1 MNRIHW
7 PSLPWR
13 EQRSPAGRFHS
24 FCRDLSLALGGIRN
38 VGTQGGG
45 HPFDI
50 QERRVPP
57 GAAICPL
64 HLHLAQWELFLVRAG
79 NGRVRGGVE
88 AYDVAPGDVWIHPPG
103 EAHQLSNRGGE
114 DLHVLILTDNPP
126 LDVFHY
132 PDSGKWGVR
141 PPGGFFRATAADYF
155 DGEEDGPSA
164 PAAELPLPAAPAT
177 PFTARRVHA
186 PSLPWDVWRS
196 PKGRFAGASREV
208 SIALGAR
215 RNTPTGLGGHPF
227 DLEWGLLHPGEC
239 PCPFH
244 SHSAQWELFIF
255 LSGTAAVRTANGWSE
270 VQPGDCVLHAPG
282 QPHQFANRGN
292 DDVEYLL
299 IADNPLS
306 EHWHYPDS
314 GKWGLRAPRMFFRA
328 QTADYWDG
336 EE

>member
-1 MNRIHW
+1 M
-7 PSLPWR
+7 LFA
-13 EQRSPAGRFHS
+13 PASIGRLVVKIGS
-24 FCRDLSLALGGIRN
+24 ALLVDPDGSVRRDWLAGI
-38 VGTQGGG
+38 
-45 HPFDI
+45 
-50 QERRVPP
+50 
-57 GAAICPL
+57 
-64 HLHLAQWELFLVRAG
+64 
-79 NGRVRGGVE
+79 
-88 AYDVAPGDVWIHPPG
+88 
-103 EAHQLSNRGGE
+103 
-114 DLHVLILTDNPP
+114 
-126 LDVFHY
+126 
-132 PDSGKWGVR
+132 
-141 PPGGFFRATAADYF
+141 AADI
-155 DGEEDGPSA
+155 
-164 PAAELPLPAAPAT
+164 AA
-177 PFTARRVHA
+177 RC
-186 PSLPWDVWRS
+186 
-196 PKGRFAGASREV
+196 GAGQQVAVV
-208 SIALGAR
+208 SSGAIALGAR